1 MSFVGHRSLD
11 GWLHPERCSVE
22 HNIKPLQLLTKA
34 VIWVAWHSPWVTCLQ
49 ISYWGWSAE
58 SDWTPLTHNFW
69 AYSFKDFG
77 CCHQGLHCCARW
89 PYVWRRPLKMNSLWA
104 IFFRSRWIHRGQFF
118 RFGKWDDWKRCTLAT
133 SVTNVTNTNTNTNTN
148 ANTKH
153 NTNANIVMEQMQSG
167 HFCAVELSCA
177 LA

>member
-1 MSFVGHRSLD
+1 MTFVGHIFGWVDGSWEVQSSTILSL
-11 GWLHPERCSVE
+11 LSR
-22 HNIKPLQLLTKA
+22 LTKA
-34 VIWVAWHSPWVTCLQ
+34 AIWVASAHTRSATVCK
-49 ISYWGWSAE
+49 SAE
-58 SDWTPLTHNFW
+58 SDWIKLNQNLW
-69 AYSFKDFG
+69 ADSFEDVG

-153 NTNANIVMEQMQSG
+153 NTNANMVMEQMHTG
-167 HFCAVELSCA
+167 HLCAVELSCA